1 MTGNLHR
8 RLAMNIRDATDA
20 DVPQILAIHNEVV
33 TNTTAIYDETTS
45 TIEERRAWFE
55 ARKSAGWPVIVA
67 VDGAEVVGYASFAEW
82 RTRWGYRYTVEHSV
96 HVRADRR
103 GQGIGRALVEALFP
117 LARAKGMHVMI
128 AGIDAQASA
137 SLHMHKKLGFEPGGT
152 FREVGQKFDRWL
164 DLVLLQR
171 TL

>member
-55 ARKSAGWPVIVA
+55 ARKSGGWPVIVA

-103 GQGIGRALVEALFP
+103 GQGIGRTLVEALFP